1 MAMGLRHK
9 GWRQGAT
16 QGSGMARWF
25 SLQVSLRKHL
35 LWIGCAA
42 AAASIGV
49 GVSASARIEGRSV
62 WRGSVESLN
71 AEQSAQ
77 DGAAGGRSTR
87 GKKLVLKDGTFQL
100 VRDYERNGDRVRYF
114 SLERGSWEYIPSAM
128 W

>member
-25 SLQVSLRKHL
+25 SLQVSLRKQL

-71 AEQSAQ
+71 APQ
-77 DGAAGGRSTR
+77 GAADGGSTR

-100 VRDYERNGDRVRYF
+100 VRECEKNGDRVRYF
-114 SLERGSWEYIPSAM
+114 SLERGSWE
-128 W
+128 